1 MRHNPQLSN
10 YMINA
15 NIFFCLTLLFKT
27 GFLWVALVVL
37 ELALYQTGCELRD
50 RSASASEV
58 LGLKTCA
65 TTAQFM

>member
-37 ELALYQTGCELRD
+37 ELALYTRLAV
-50 RSASASEV
+50 SSEIA
-58 LGLKTCA
+58 LPLLLKYWD
-65 TTAQFM
+65 